1 MMLLELLKAFTIG
14 VCASVPIGPTAI
26 LVLQKTLT
34 GGRKVGFTTALGA
47 TVIDT
52 TYSAIAVF
60 AVSAVSDFIFS
71 HQNVFLLIGGL
82 IVCGVGVSMAVKR
95 ICMDKCGNVS
105 AGNTLQAMLCAMSNP
120 GAIAV
125 MLALVAL
132 FKIDV
137 QQAPVW
143 AVIPSVALGSVSYWL
158 LFTAVFSRVRR
169 AIREETLQRDNRVAG
184 IIVILLGIVL
194 IVRGI
199 VSL

>member
-1 MMLLELLKAFTIG
+1 MLIVELLKAFAIG
-14 VCASVPIGPTAI
+14 VCASAPIGPTAI
-26 LVLQKTLT
+26 LVLQKTLN
-34 GGRKVGFTTALGA
+34 GGRKVGFSTALGA

-60 AVSAVSDFIFS
+60 AVSAVSDFIFA
-71 HQNVFLLIGGL
+71 HQSVFLIIGGL
-82 IVCGVGVSMAVKR
+82 IVGAVGVNMALKKLNMEN
-95 ICMDKCGNVS
+95 CAGVS
-105 AGNTLQAMLCAMSNP
+105 AGNTLQAMLCAISNP

-137 QQAPVW
+137 DVTPVW
-143 AVIPSVALGSVSYWL
+143 AVVPSVALGSVTYWMFFTTL
-158 LFTAVFSRVRR
+158 LSRARR
-169 AIREETLQRDNRVAG
+169 AVRTETLQKINRVAG

-199 VSL
+199 VTL